1 MGSMGRWVQLHRG
14 HVVSCCVG
22 ISLYNMYSRKS
33 PDVANTLL
41 MGTLSINT
49 NKNFT
54 WKSGDEE
61 LFPPEPIN
69 YIPCVGISIFSLWH
83 V

>member
-1 MGSMGRWVQLHRG
+1 MVTTSPGA
-14 HVVSCCVG
+14 CCIMLCG

-41 MGTLSINT
+41 TETLSFNT
-49 NKNFT
+49 NKNCT
-54 WKSGDEE
+54 WKSGNEE

-69 YIPCVGISIFSLWH
+69 
-83 V
+83 